1 MKDNSAN
8 SNFKSSTKMSS
19 SLLKW
24 AQNNKNNKL
33 SNGKKEKED
42 KNKNW
47 IHSPESLLGSHVAYL
62 VKFLGSTEV
71 DQPKGIEVVKEGIR
85 KLKFSHGIKKSE
97 GNKTPKVELTISV
110 DGVAIQDP
118 KSKKI
123 QHQYPLHRISY
134 CADDKAEK
142 RFFSFI
148 AKEPDSDKHTCFV
161 FVSDKLA
168 EEITLTIGQAFELA
182 YKKFLSEGSKSES
195 SEEKMERLEHENAE
209 LRQRLGDIS
218 TLVNKQELQE
228 YMNKNNI
235 KELGTVGKVQSN
247 DNKHNI
253 TNTDNQQSTDES
265 EAGHDESM
273 RSGDTDELI
282 NLDAP
287 IATKLDAITL
297 DDLNDDDFDP
307 RAGAG
312 GDSSDSGDDFN
323 PRAAPPPFSPPE
335 NVRSSPL
342 ASTPSAILPP
352 PALPPRD
359 PAKINSVTVTPKT
372 PANPFGSNPFQA
384 TDAFSPKSDPFGMAP
399 MPAMNGSMAP
409 MANFGGVAGVMSPKT
424 QEIRDGFSAGISF
437 GNGDFS
443 LDALDP
449 LKQ

>member
-1 MKDNSAN
+1 MRETNASPT
-8 SNFKSSTKMSS
+8 SNFKTSNKLPS

-24 AQNNKNNKL
+24 TQNNKNNKL
-33 SNGKKEKED
+33 SNGKSKED

-47 IHSPESLLGSHVAYL
+47 IHSPDSLLTGHVAYL

-110 DGVAIQDP
+110 DGVAIQEP

-182 YKKFLSEGSKSES
+182 YKKFLSEGGKSETQ
-195 SEEKMERLEHENAE
+195 EEKLVRLEHENAE
-209 LRQRLGDIS
+209 LKQRLGDIA

-235 KELGTVGKVQSN
+235 KELGVVGTPPVNDNQATN
-247 DNKHNI
+247 DNK
-253 TNTDNQQSTDES
+253 QSSMDES
-265 EAGHDESM
+265 EVGQDESM
-273 RSGDTDELI
+273 GSGDSDQLI

-287 IATKLDAITL
+287 IATKLDAMTL

-307 RAGAG
+307 RAG
-312 GDSSDSGDDFN
+312 DSSDSGEDFN
-323 PRAAPPPFSPPE
+323 PRAKPPIFSPPDQ
-335 NVRSSPL
+335 VRSNPAVS
-342 ASTPSAILPP
+342 SMSGQGQVILPP

-359 PAKINSVTVTPKT
+359 PAKINATPKA
-372 PANPFGSNPFQA
+372 PVMSNPFGSTP
-384 TDAFSPKSDPFGMAP
+384 FSPSQDPFGM
-399 MPAMNGSMAP
+399 S
-409 MANFGGVAGVMSPKT
+409 NFGMTPRTK
-424 QEIRDGFSAGISF
+424 EMRDGFTTGISF

-443 LDALDP
+443 LDELDP
-449 LKQ
+449 LKN

>member
-1 MKDNSAN
+1 MGKMRESNTSAN
-8 SNFKSSTKMSS
+8 SNFKASNKMPS

-33 SNGKKEKED
+33 TNGKNKED

-47 IHSPESLLGSHVAYL
+47 IHSPESLLTGHVAYL

-110 DGVAIQDP
+110 DGVAVQDP

-182 YKKFLSEGSKSES
+182 YKKFLSEGKSETP
-195 SEEKMERLEHENAE
+195 EEKLSRLEHENAE
-209 LRQRLGDIS
+209 LRQRLGDIA

-235 KELGTVGKVQSN
+235 KELGVVGRSEVNDNTQTTN
-247 DNKHNI
+247 DNKQ
-253 TNTDNQQSTDES
+253 TSLDES
-265 EAGHDESM
+265 DVGPDDSM
-273 RSGDTDELI
+273 RSRDSDQLI

-287 IATKLDAITL
+287 VASAKLDAMTI

-307 RAGAG
+307 RAG
-312 GDSSDSGDDFN
+312 DSGACSDSGEEFN
-323 PRAAPPPFSPPE
+323 PRAAAPVFSPAEKARSGPA
-335 NVRSSPL
+335 VSSPV
-342 ASTPSAILPP
+342 ILPP

-359 PAKINSVTVTPKT
+359 PAKINAAPKAVNNY
-372 PANPFGSNPFQA
+372 PAAQSDKNPFGAAP
-384 TDAFSPKSDPFGMAP
+384 FSPSSDPFGMSKF
-399 MPAMNGSMAP
+399 NL
-409 MANFGGVAGVMSPKT
+409 MSPKT
-424 QEIRDGFSAGISF
+424 QEMRDGFSTGISF
-437 GNGDFS
+437 GNGEFS
-443 LDALDP
+443 LDELDP
-449 LKQ
+449 LKN

>member
-1 MKDNSAN
+1 MGKMRDNTSAN

-19 SLLKW
+19 SILKW

-33 SNGKKEKED
+33 SNGKSKED

-47 IHSPESLLGSHVAYL
+47 IHSPESLLTGHVAYL

-110 DGVAIQDP
+110 DGVAIQEP
-118 KSKKI
+118 KTKKI

-182 YKKFLSEGSKSES
+182 YKKFLSEGGKSES
-195 SEEKMERLEHENAE
+195 QEEKLARLEHENAE
-209 LRQRLGDIS
+209 LKQRLGDIA

-235 KELGTVGKVQSN
+235 KELGVVGRAEVNDNHQGTN
-247 DNKHNI
+247 DNK
-253 TNTDNQQSTDES
+253 QSSLDES
-265 EAGHDESM
+265 EVGQDESM
-273 RSGDTDELI
+273 GSGDSDQLI

-287 IATKLDAITL
+287 VATKLDAMTL

-307 RAGAG
+307 RAGDSG
-312 GDSSDSGDDFN
+312 GSDSGEEFN
-323 PRAAPPPFSPPE
+323 PRAAATTFSTTEKVARPSPA
-335 NVRSSPL
+335 VSSPV
-342 ASTPSAILPP
+342 ILPP

-359 PAKINSVTVTPKT
+359 PAKINAVSTKP
-372 PANPFGSNPFQA
+372 PLCSNPFGTAPF
-384 TDAFSPKSDPFGMAP
+384 TPPPSDPFGMT
-399 MPAMNGSMAP
+399 
-409 MANFGGVAGVMSPKT
+409 NFGIVSPRT
-424 QEIRDGFSAGISF
+424 QEMRDGFTTGISF

-443 LDALDP
+443 LDELDP
-449 LKQ
+449 LKN